1 MRIKATWTN
10 FSGGEK
16 ERGKNTPCF
25 GCISSHSH
33 LRGPMWDLHSKKY
46 IPDGTELYFLKRESG
61 GVDLNR
67 VGFVKSS

>member
-1 MRIKATWTN
+1 MGRRKRER
-10 FSGGEK
+10 EK
-16 ERGKNTPCF
+16 YTLFRMY
-25 GCISSHSH
+25 ISSHSH